1 MIRGVLPSR
10 NQWAFRKQHN
20 ARTVEPRRKPQQP
33 HFPHPRRICLTDSLI
48 PADTSDRERRKARG
62 LGYPTATRLAP
73 ADLLGRRGNGATL
86 LMLPPRGPREVARG
100 GEPRGG
106 ECLLQTNVRIAA
118 SATSLRTRFG
128 CRRREWHPAYI
139 SSAGSGSYTWLT
151 ARLIAS
157 SHPGG
162 SGS

>member
-1 MIRGVLPSR
+1 MIRGVLPTR

-20 ARTVEPRRKPQQP
+20 ARTVEPSRKPQQP

-73 ADLLGRRGNGATL
+73 ADLPERRGNGATL

-100 GEPRGG
+100 GKPRGG
-106 ECLLQTNVRIAA
+106 ECLLQTNVRSSA

-128 CRRREWHPAYI
+128 CLRHEWHPAYI
-139 SSAGSGSYTWLT
+139 SSTRSCSYTV
-151 ARLIAS
+151 I
-157 SHPGG
+157 PGSPIG
-162 SGS
+162 